1 MRGVVL
7 HGEGELAVREFED
20 PIPECGEVVVR
31 TKVAGICGSDIH
43 MYHSPRKWHEGRP
56 EMAAGHEP
64 AGVVESVGETVTLVK
79 PGDRV
84 SVYHYIGCGKC
95 TRCLAGFR
103 QWCREAKGLGTA
115 AHGAHADFLL
125 VPEDNCY
132 VLPDELSFID
142 GAFMACGA
150 GTTYSALAKL
160 RPNGTSSLAVFGLG
174 PVGLAGVMMAKAMG
188 ARVVAIGRREC
199 RLTLAREFGADY
211 IVDVDDP
218 DAPATIK
225 GLFPRGVDMVYETS
239 GAPEAQAY
247 MLRMLK
253 RGGEACIVAG
263 KKGDN
268 GIDAGTIIGKQLTI
282 RGSFV
287 LPIWMVPQMAAF
299 IVRHRLPFEKMVTH
313 RFSIDQAAEAFKLF
327 DSGECGKVV
336 FEWP

>member
-7 HGEGELAVREFED
+7 LGDGELAVSEFED
-20 PIPECGEVVVR
+20 PIPGRGEVVVR
-31 TKVAGICGSDIH
+31 TRVAGICGSDIH
-43 MYHSPRKWHEGRP
+43 LYNSPKKWHEGRP
-56 EMAAGHEP
+56 EVAAGHEA
-64 AGVVESVGETVTLVK
+64 AGVVESLGEAVTMVK

-95 TRCLAGFR
+95 PQCLAGFR
-103 QWCREAKGLGTA
+103 QWCREAKGLGVATN
-115 AHGAHADFLL
+115 GAHADLVL

-132 VLPDELSFID
+132 VLPDELGFVD
-142 GAFMACGA
+142 GALMACGA
-150 GTTYSALAKL
+150 GTTYSALTKL
-160 RPNGTSSLAVFGLG
+160 RPNGAGNMAIFGLG
-174 PVGLAGVMMAKAMG
+174 PVGLTGVMMAKAMG
-188 ARVVAIGRREC
+188 ARVVAIGRRTC
-199 RLTLAREFGADY
+199 RLGLAREFGADY

-218 DAPATIK
+218 DAPKTLK
-225 GLFPRGVDMVYETS
+225 GLFPSGVDMVFETS

-268 GIDAGTIIGKQLTI
+268 GIDAGTIVAKQLVV

-287 LPIWMVPQMAAF
+287 LPIWMVPEMAIF
-299 IVRHRLPFEKMVTH
+299 VVRHRLPFEKMVTH
-313 RFSIDQAAEAFKLF
+313 RFAIDEAAEAFKLF